1 MFVPKARD
9 GGNDRIVAMTPKEVV
24 GLPTESVVKH
34 QEWSPGWDALAHS
47 VPLPLPVFNPT
58 SKVKFRLISS
68 STIFLPTRWEIFLPL
83 NISSSDL
90 ELERWFLIAGLYAS
104 GDLWQCLDTFF
115 FNLFFNWRKFALQCW
130 FLLYNAKQSKLYI
143 YVSLPLEPPS
153 TPRISPRSSQS
164 TRLDSLCYTAVP
176 TSYLFYTDSVY
187 MSTLLSRFT
196 PPSPSPTLTTSPSS
210 TSLSPFFP
218 WI

>member
-83 NISSSDL
+83 NISSSEL

-104 GDLWQCLDTFF
+104 GDLWQRLDTFF
-115 FNLFFNWRKFALQCW
+115 FLIYFLTGEN
-130 FLLYNAKQSKLYI
+130 LLYNVGFCCTMQNSQNYI
-143 YVSLPLEPPS
+143 YICIPPS
-153 TPRISPRSSQS
+153 WASLHSLHFTQVITEHQVGLPVLYSSS
-164 TRLDSLCYTAVP
+164 H
-176 TSYLFYTDSVY
+176 
-187 MSTLLSRFT
+187 
-196 PPSPSPTLTTSPSS
+196 
-210 TSLSPFFP
+210 
-218 WI
+218 